1 MSASHNFEIESET
14 NKNPINESKA
24 PPKLGNETLKR
35 MTFPTS
41 RRSASIGGVLFFWVA
56 SHAWAQ
62 SQEDASETW
71 RRNSLTG
78 AWGGLRSD
86 WAARGINVEAIYI
99 GEIFANVDGGKD
111 RGRDY
116 LDVFDVRLLLD
127 MNKLAGWSGG
137 SVLVSGVYNGGGSI
151 SDYVGDTQGVSNI
164 EAPSG
169 FKVYE
174 AWIQQNLRSN
184 RWSVL
189 AGLYDINS
197 EFDVMQSAGLFLNSS
212 HGIGA
217 DYAASGFAGPPIY
230 PFPALSV
237 RLKTL
242 FSSSFYAQAVIAD
255 GVPGDPNDDT
265 DNAVII
271 RDEEGALLAG
281 EIGWYWLARARS
293 TAKTKGESSR
303 ARRRHIGREVSA
315 DYELKLAF
323 GAWRYTSDF
332 EQLRSA
338 SARSAEDN
346 GMYVLMDWKAYRE
359 PHDDAQG
366 LSAFLRL
373 GSADN
378 HASRFSFYGGAG
390 VAYTGLIA
398 GRNEDEI
405 GFAVAVARTSDY
417 TRATSPTPLDNTE
430 TVFELTYRMQLKP
443 WLALQPNV
451 QYVKNPGADPTLA
464 HALVVGARLEA
475 DL

>member
-1 MSASHNFEIESET
+1 MKTS
-14 NKNPINESKA
+14 
-24 PPKLGNETLKR
+24 
-35 MTFPTS
+35 TS
-41 RRSASIGGVLFFWVA
+41 RTSASIGGVLFLSIA

-62 SQEDASETW
+62 SQEDAAETW

-78 AWGGLRSD
+78 AWGGLRSE
-86 WAARGINVEAIYI
+86 WAARGINVEGVYI
-99 GEIFANVDGGKD
+99 GEVFANADGGKD
-111 RGRDY
+111 RGHDY
-116 LDVFDVRLLLD
+116 LDLFDLRLLLD

-137 SVLVSGVYNGGGSI
+137 SVLVSAVYNGGGSI
-151 SDYVGDTQGVSNI
+151 GEYVGDAQGVSNI
-164 EAPSG
+164 EAPRG
-169 FKVYE
+169 FKLYE
-174 AWIQQNLRSN
+174 AWVQQNLRSN

-189 AGLYDINS
+189 VGLYDINS
-197 EFDVMQSAGLFLNSS
+197 EFDVTQSAGLFLNSS

-217 DYAASGFAGPPIY
+217 EYAASGFAGPPIY

-281 EIGWYWLARARS
+281 EIGWYRLARTGS

-315 DYELKLAF
+315 DYKLKLAF

-359 PHDDAQG
+359 PQDDAQG
-366 LSAFLRL
+366 LAAFLRL

-378 HASRFSFYGGAG
+378 QASRFNFYGGAG
-390 VAYTGLIA
+390 VAYTGLIS

-417 TRATSPTPLDNTE
+417 TRTTSPTPLDNNE

-451 QYVKNPGADPTLA
+451 QYVKNPGADPALA
-464 HALVVGARLEA
+464 DALVVGARLEA